1 MLKQR
6 LFLSFLLLPCFLFG
20 PSSPLHAAP
29 KAVIRGASISGAR
42 VAPAVVDPCEGVAVG
57 DPCSNGVLYAGTGF
71 ATLGSDYKYMT
82 TPGNCSD
89 FANNFTEF
97 TPTCNGATDTLGN
110 KGYAN
115 GSGASAYH
123 TTTGMASFVT
133 GASNTMS
140 LATMYTD
147 TDAARYCHNMVY
159 PAGGYSDW
167 YLPARDELNLVLYGM
182 HLAGKGSFSTANW
195 YWSSSE
201 QAANNGWAKIFTDGS
216 YYNCEKPNNHIV
228 RCVRRY
234 LVSGGFI
241 R

>member
-1 MLKQR
+1 MNFSFATGSFVL
-6 LFLSFLLLPCFLFG
+6 LCLSLGWPLL
-20 PSSPLHAAP
+20 SHAAP
-29 KAVIRGASISGAR
+29 KAVVRGAVINGAR
-42 VAPAVVDPCEGVAVG
+42 VAPAVVDPCAGMNVG
-57 DPCSNGVLYAGTGF
+57 DTCSNGVLYAGTGF
-71 ATLGSDYKYMT
+71 AALGSDYKYMT
-82 TPGNCSD
+82 TPGDCSD
-89 FANNFTEF
+89 FPNNNTEF
-97 TPTCNGATDTLGN
+97 TPTCSGATDTLGN
-110 KGYAN
+110 KGWAN

-123 TTTGMASFVT
+123 TNTGLASFIT
-133 GASNTMS
+133 GASNTIS

-182 HLAGKGSFSTANW
+182 HLAGRGNFSTANW

-201 QAANNGWAKIFTDGS
+201 QAANNGWAKIFSDGS
-216 YYNCEKPNNHIV
+216 YFNCEKPNNHIV

-234 LVSGGFI
+234 LSIGSFI